1 MRIPINS
8 AFKNKAM
15 TGSIYWKK
23 ETLELRNLIMFFI
36 IAFGWSWIIWF
47 SLMRGFIPLPEGI
60 GTPNVNLVELVKVL
74 PILILSP
81 FGPTISSFFM
91 TFFTEGKTGIKQLWS
106 RFWNKNLSKEWLI
119 ILILLQ
125 PTYFLVLRILSQAF
139 GITQP
144 TPVWFSNPLIII
156 PPLLA
161 SILNGGL
168 SEEFGWRGYALPR
181 LQARFSA
188 FWASLILGILEGL
201 WHYPLIV
208 WPADVRY
215 GMSLFV
221 LILWQIIATYFRTWI
236 FNSTNGSILAT
247 VLFHA
252 VQNTAGII
260 VPASVFLIPWLPN
273 DPYIPTVMIIM
284 GYIFV
289 LDIFLV
295 SSSRDMITVLKRR
308 ESEI

>member
-1 MRIPINS
+1 
-8 AFKNKAM
+8 M
-15 TGSIYWKK
+15 TGSIFWKR
-23 ETLELRNLIMFFI
+23 ESLELRNLILFFI

-47 SLMRGFIPLPEGI
+47 SLIRGSISLPEGI

-81 FGPTISSFFM
+81 FGPTISAFFM
-91 TFFTEGKTGIKQLWS
+91 TFLTEGKTGIKQFWS
-106 RFWNKNLSKEWLI
+106 RFWNRDLSKEWLI

-125 PTYFLVLRILSQAF
+125 PTYFLVLRILSQTF
-139 GITQP
+139 GISQP
-144 TPVWFSNPLIII
+144 TPVWISNPLIII
-156 PPLLA
+156 PPVLT

-188 FWASLILGILEGL
+188 FSASLILGIIEGL

-208 WPADVRY
+208 WPADIRY
-215 GMSLFV
+215 GMSIFV
-221 LILWQIIATYFRTWI
+221 LILWQTIATYFRTWI
-236 FNSTNGSILAT
+236 FNSTNGSILAA

-252 VQNTAGII
+252 VQNSAGLI
-260 VPASVFLIPWLPN
+260 VPASVLIIQWLPQ
-273 DPYIPTVMIIM
+273 DPYVPSAMIIV

-289 LDIFLV
+289 LDILLV
-295 SSSRDMITVLKRR
+295 SSPRDMITVLRAR
-308 ESEI
+308 TSNG